1 MESAGASFSHGEKV
15 PAKRADEG
23 LRRIDISRSIP
34 SPVAFG
40 DTLSLWERG
49 SA

>member
-1 MESAGASFSHGEKV
+1 MKCAGVPFSHREKV

-23 LRRIDISRSIP
+23 LRRINISRSIP
-34 SPVAFG
+34 SPVACD